1 MLGRYKR
8 NFERIKQLDI
18 YSTVQDF
25 FAAFPV
31 DVNAFQDASKNSAVL
46 GEKLTGV
53 ALSAAEKS
61 AEISNTWTKQTLAK
75 LNNLSK
81 NPVDP
86 ADYSKSLTD
95 FASTQ
100 AEVAAEN
107 LAAYAEIAKKV
118 QLDTVEVMMA
128 ASKQL
133 SDEAS
138 TAIKTATTKPN
149 PAPKAAK

>member
-1 MLGRYKR
+1 MH
-8 NFERIKQLDI
+8 Q
-18 YSTVQDF
+18 
-25 FAAFPV
+25 
-31 DVNAFQDASKNSAVL
+31 KNSAVL

-53 ALSAAEKS
+53 ALSTAEKS

-95 FASTQ
+95 FASAQ

-107 LAAYAEIAKKV
+107 LAAYAKIAKKV
-118 QLDTVEVMMA
+118 QLDTIEVMMA
-128 ASKQL
+128 ASK
-133 SDEAS
+133 
-138 TAIKTATTKPN
+138 
-149 PAPKAAK
+149 

>member
-1 MLGRYKR
+1 M
-8 NFERIKQLDI
+8 
-18 YSTVQDF
+18 
-25 FAAFPV
+25 
-31 DVNAFQDASKNSAVL
+31 L
-46 GEKLTGV
+46 GEKLTGI
-53 ALSAAEKS
+53 ALSAAKKL
-61 AEISNTWTKQTLAK
+61 AEILNVWTKQTLAK

-81 NPVDP
+81 NLVDP

-95 FASTQ
+95 FAPAQ
-100 AEVAAEN
+100 AEVAAKN

-138 TAIKTATTKPN
+138 TAIKPATTKPD
-149 PAPKAAK
+149 PAPKVAKKSLVFLIY

>member
-1 MLGRYKR
+1 M
-8 NFERIKQLDI
+8 
-18 YSTVQDF
+18 
-25 FAAFPV
+25 
-31 DVNAFQDASKNSAVL
+31 L

-53 ALSAAEKS
+53 ALSAAEKL
-61 AEISNTWTKQTLAK
+61 AEISNVWTKQTLAK

-81 NPVDP
+81 KPVDP
-86 ADYSKSLTD
+86 TDYSKSLTD
-95 FASTQ
+95 FASAQ
-100 AEVAAEN
+100 AGVAAEN
-107 LAAYAEIAKKV
+107 LALYAKIAKKV
-118 QLDTVEVMMA
+118 QLVTVKVIMA